1 MSLQELCYAIM
12 ENMISDT
19 KKLLKPAVHAYE
31 HRLKRFGPTARGV
44 FWKNQE
50 WQHRRYVILEKI
62 FNDLDQKGGVSIHDF
77 GCGYGYFLDYLMGRP
92 VMCGSRYIGTDMSE
106 GMINAA
112 NKRHVPA
119 CAQFVCGTSA
129 QEITDYTIISGTYN
143 MHINANIEEWAC
155 YVKAS
160 LKQLWQHTR
169 YGLAFNMLRNDTE
182 IKYDGLFYADP
193 TGFLNFARKKLSPE
207 STLRFDWPLPDFT
220 VFVRRPEVK

>member
-12 ENMISDT
+12 ENMISDPT
-19 KKLLKPAVHAYE
+19 ELLKPAVQAYE

-50 WQHRRYVILEKI
+50 WQHRRYVILEQI
-62 FNDLDQKGGVSIHDF
+62 FSELDQKGGVSIHDF

-92 VMCGSRYIGTDMSE
+92 VMSGSRYIGTDMSE

-112 NKRHVPA
+112 KKRHIPTY
-119 CAQFVCGTSA
+119 AQFVCGTSA

-143 MHINANIEEWAC
+143 MHINADIEEWAS

-193 TGFLNFARKKLSPE
+193 NGFLSFARKRLSPE

-220 VFVRRPEVK
+220 VFVRRPEGK